1 MIADAEQ
8 VENGATLSADI
19 CIVGGG
25 AAGIA
30 MALSLSDQ
38 GRDVLLLEGGGLAQE
53 ARSQALYQGEV
64 ADPALHPPTDT
75 YRRRG
80 WGGSTTLWG
89 GRCAPFD
96 PIDFEDRPWIPGP
109 GWPFALE
116 TLRPW
121 YERANRLC
129 EAGRFAYTADEAF
142 PRGLRPML
150 EGFASDDFTD
160 TTLERFSCPTDFGRR
175 YRARLARCATTRVML
190 HANVT
195 ELRAAD
201 DGATIESL
209 DVATL
214 TGRRF
219 AVRARQVV
227 LATGGL
233 EVPRLLLASRD
244 RHANGIGNAH
254 DQVGRNYMCH
264 IAGTLGRLAVCGGA
278 KAAWHGYDVSDDGI
292 YCRRRLAMTG
302 AAQRRLRTGNFIAR
316 LHHSRIPDPSHRTG
330 ALSALYFAKPFIGY
344 EYAKRLHGSS
354 RLAWSA
360 QLRHVVNLARDPH
373 GAAGFLLH
381 WARARTLAI
390 RKYPSVIVAPRN
402 GVFSL
407 DYHAEQVPNPA
418 SRITLTADSDALGMQ
433 RLRVD
438 WRHSAAD
445 LDTVR
450 VAFAVLARDMA
461 ASGCANLSYDA
472 QEIAFSAL
480 RDGAYGGHHI
490 GTARMSDD
498 PRLGVVD
505 GECRVHG
512 MRNLFVAGSAVF
524 PTSGQ
529 ANPTLTIVAL
539 ALRLAGKEALLF

>member
-30 MALSLSDQ
+30 MALSLSGQ

-53 ARSQALYQGEV
+53 ARSQALYEGEV

-109 GWPFALE
+109 GWPFALDA
-116 TLRPW
+116 LLPW
-121 YERANRLC
+121 YGRANQLC

-142 PRGLRPML
+142 PQGLRPML

-175 YRARLARCATTRVML
+175 YHARLARCATTRVML
-190 HANVT
+190 HANVI
-195 ELRAAD
+195 ELRTGD
-201 DGATIESL
+201 EGATIESL

-219 AVRARQVV
+219 TVRARQVV

-264 IAGTLGRLAVCGGA
+264 IAGTLGRLAVRGGGQ
-278 KAAWHGYDVSDDGI
+278 AAWHGYDVSDDGI
-292 YCRRRLAMTG
+292 YCRRRLALTG

-316 LHHSRIPDPSHRTG
+316 LHHPRIPDPSHRTG

-354 RLAWSA
+354 RLPLSG
-360 QLRHVVNLARDPH
+360 QLRHAANLARDPH
-373 GAAGFLLH
+373 GAAAFLLH

-407 DYHAEQVPNPA
+407 DYHAEQVPNAA
-418 SRITLTADSDALGMQ
+418 SRVALIGDRDALGMQ

-438 WRHSAAD
+438 WRHSEAD

-450 VAFAVLARDMA
+450 IAFAALARDMA
-461 ASGCANLSYDA
+461 ASGCASLSYDA
-472 QEIAFSAL
+472 AEIEFSAL

-505 GECRVHG
+505 SECRVHG
-512 MRNLFVAGSAVF
+512 VRNLFVAGSAVF

-539 ALRLAGKEALLF
+539 ALRLARQGLLF